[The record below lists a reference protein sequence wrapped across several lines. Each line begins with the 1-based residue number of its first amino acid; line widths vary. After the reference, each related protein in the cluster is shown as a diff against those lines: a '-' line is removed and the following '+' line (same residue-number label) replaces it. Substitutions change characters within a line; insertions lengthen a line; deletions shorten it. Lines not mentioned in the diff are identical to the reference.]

1 MRRFVLIG
9 QKASATPDFSLDDV
23 PGTSGR
29 LDVLLR
35 CVRSA
40 LLVSHGLR
48 RDTLVYLVLYGG
60 GRAPPRSVRIDSRV
74 ASYMRPDERT
84 MAGRVRA
91 MLATKAEGDGFAAE
105 RQGMAVADGGLE
117 VVLADLGAG
126 ASYVLDEAGAD
137 IRDEALDLESP
148 VFFVGDHLGFD
159 PELRA
164 RLDASGARSIRVGP
178 VSLHADD
185 AIAIVRNELD
195 RRGPP
200 FVGSLAVTPPLD
212 G

>member
-9 QKASATPDFSLDDV
+9 QKASASPDFSLDDV

-35 CVRSA
+35 CMRSA

-48 RDTLVYLVLYGG
+48 RDTLVYLVLYAGG
-60 GRAPPRSVRIDSRV
+60 TRPPRTVRIDGRI
-74 ASYMRPDERT
+74 ASYLRPDERT

-91 MLATKAEGDGFAAE
+91 MLATAAEGAGFDAE

-126 ASYVLDEAGAD
+126 THYVLDEAGQD
-137 IRDEALDLESP
+137 IRNEALDLESP

-159 PELRA
+159 PLIAESLR
-164 RLDASGARSIRVGP
+164 SGGARPVRVGP

-195 RRGPP
+195 RRGPT
-200 FVGSLAVTPPLD
+200 AV
-212 G
+212 

>member
-1 MRRFVLIG
+1 MTVVRRFVLLG
-9 QKASATPDFSLDDV
+9 QKATASPDFSLDDV

-35 CVRSA
+35 CMRSA

-60 GRAPPRSVRIDSRV
+60 GGAPRTVRIDGRA
-74 ASYMRPDERT
+74 ASYLRPDERT
-84 MAGRVRA
+84 MAGRIRA
-91 MLATKAEGDGFAAE
+91 MLGTEAVGAGFDAE

-117 VVLADLGAG
+117 VVLRDLGGG
-126 ASYVLDEAGAD
+126 ARYVLDEAGGD
-137 IRDEALDLESP
+137 IRDEPLDLDSP

-159 PELRA
+159 PAIALRLRA
-164 RLDASGARSIRVGP
+164 DGARPLCVGP

-195 RRGPP
+195 RRG
-200 FVGSLAVTPPLD
+200 
-212 G
+212 